1 MNEMIEKTTLAYC
14 RIFPELKD
22 DYLTTGDDTIINIVV
37 EKVIERN
44 KNNSILDVGS
54 LKTQIKNILN
64 SP

>member
-14 RIFPELKD
+14 RIFPELKQ
-22 DYLTTGDDTIINIVV
+22 DYLNSGDDTIINIVV
-37 EKVIERN
+37 EKVIEKN
-44 KNNSILDVGS
+44 KDNSILDVGS